1 MKLTNGFTATQKL
14 IPSRQRWWRE
24 IGNGGKVDG
33 ERETETAKGRT
44 RVIRNAWV
52 HWHLPIVLVVHFAPC
67 YLLCRT
73 RTRVLCTCT
82 ACALSCEFASSILT
96 CVQVEWWNARN
107 VPMTAALSAGLYQ
120 SGGHGLN
127 ICACSLQVTGNDANN
142 VPQIGNNLESKQ

>member
-24 IGNGGKVDG
+24 IGNGGKVDR

-52 HWHLPIVLVVHFAPC
+52 HWHLPIVLVVHFGPC

-73 RTRVLCTCT
+73 RCRVLCT

-142 VPQIGNNLESKQ
+142 VPQIGNKLKSKQ